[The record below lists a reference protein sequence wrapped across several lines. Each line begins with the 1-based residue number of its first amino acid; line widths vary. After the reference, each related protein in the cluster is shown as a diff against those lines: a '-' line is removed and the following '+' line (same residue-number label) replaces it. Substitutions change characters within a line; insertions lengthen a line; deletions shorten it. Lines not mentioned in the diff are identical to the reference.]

1 MKRLCIIDWYHVWKY
16 ALKEGKF
23 VSGLFLDFSKAYA
36 TINHDILF
44 NKLYGIKGKGLSFVM
59 GYLTNRY
66 QYNEYDN
73 ENSSKSKI
81 LFRGGGGGGGS
92 LKVQYLDACSSWFT

>member
-1 MKRLCIIDWYHVWKY
+1 MYNRLISCLEIC
-16 ALKEGKF
+16 LKKGKF

-44 NKLYGIKGKGLSFVM
+44 NKLYGIKGKGLSFVL

-81 LFRGGGGGGGS
+81 FFRGGCPS
-92 LKVQYLDACSSWFT
+92 RCNIWTLVRLDLHK